1 MLQDVASNKN
11 LERVARKIGLVDHL
25 VFHAG
30 QVHGV
35 DGPSDDVLATAL
47 QAVIGAIDIDSD
59 QRVGVVRAAMNKIGL
74 TAAAT
79 E

>member
-1 MLQDVASNKN
+1 MLLDVASNKN

-30 QVHGV
+30 QVQGV